1 MMMINNNVESLTFS
15 SSSFGGNTD
24 IDACNKELK
33 LLASYQ
39 DNAHFL
45 QPGLTPD
52 CVLFTPKLR

>member
-1 MMMINNNVESLTFS
+1 MMMINDNVESLSFS

-33 LLASYQ
+33 LLASYK

-45 QPGLTPD
+45 QPDLTPD
-52 CVLFTPKLR
+52 CVLFTAEIR